1 MLVTVTPSI
10 SVAAHSILESGGE
23 VDIVFHF
30 AELLTKVTIP
40 WVSLEVCAA

>member
-30 AELLTKVTIP
+30 AELLTKVAIP